1 MRKYLLRITAVLT
14 TAALAVPAAGQATT
28 SRPDGTHVYMLSDLD
43 LPSSIVAPPTCQTG
57 ADVDRAVFLPI
68 LLFAANMVLQEGL
81 EALSRREAARLES
94 YSNSYG
100 GRANLTGLP
109 DLPEQTAVAGGTPVK
124 TPCMAVERRANNALA
139 SLFIFELRAIDESAF
154 MARPVYASIVT
165 SPVVQA
171 SRVNTINTTVLLG
184 FDAIVS
190 EPCQG
195 PGCVLRRSQAIG
207 SPSFT
212 FRGLTAGTP
221 ITACTSPGQ
230 TGDCRKLG
238 SASALMPRPMAG
250 FPVTVAATV
259 SEVSTRLQ
267 NAKIQN
273 AIWERQRANLL
284 TALNKVISGALE

>member
-1 MRKYLLRITAVLT
+1 MMKYLLRAAAVLSI
-14 TAALAVPAAGQATT
+14 AALTVPAAGQTTT

-43 LPSSIVAPPTCQTG
+43 LPPNVIAPPTCQTG
-57 ADVDRAVFLPI
+57 ADSGRAVFLPI

-100 GRANLTGLP
+100 GRTNLTGLP
-109 DLPEQTAVAGGTPVK
+109 HLPEQAAVAGGTPVK
-124 TPCMAVERRANNALA
+124 TVCMAVERRADNALA
-139 SLFIFELRAIDESAF
+139 SLFIFELRAMDESAF

-165 SPVVQA
+165 SPVVRA

-184 FDAIVS
+184 FNAIVS

-195 PGCVLRRSQAIG
+195 QSCVRRRSEVIG

-221 ITACTSPGQ
+221 ITACTTPEQ
-230 TGDCRKLG
+230 AGDCRKLG
-238 SASALMPRPMAG
+238 SASALMPQPMAG
-250 FPVTVAATV
+250 SPVTLVATV

-267 NAKIQN
+267 DAKIQN

-284 TALNKVISGALE
+284 TALNEVISGALD

>member
-1 MRKYLLRITAVLT
+1 MKKYLLRTAAVLVI
-14 TAALAVPAAGQATT
+14 AALSVPAAGQTTT

-43 LPSSIVAPPTCQTG
+43 LPPGIIAPPTCQTG
-57 ADVDRAVFLPI
+57 GDTRRAVFLPI

-81 EALSRREAARLES
+81 EALSRGEAERLES

-100 GRANLTGLP
+100 GRANLTELP
-109 DLPEQTAVAGGTPVK
+109 ELPEQTAVARGTPVK
-124 TPCMAVERRANNALA
+124 TACMAVERRAENALA

-165 SPVVQA
+165 SPVVRA
-171 SRVNTINTTVLLG
+171 SRVNTMNTTVLLG
-184 FDAIVS
+184 FNAIVS
-190 EPCQG
+190 ERCQG
-195 PGCVLRRSQAIG
+195 PGCVLRRSEVIG

-212 FRGLTAGTP
+212 FRGLAAGTP
-221 ITACTSPGQ
+221 ITACTTPEQ

-250 FPVTVAATV
+250 SPITLAATV

-267 NAKIQN
+267 DAKIQN